1 MHVNENMYY
10 ITLWHYHKAIKIF
23 FFETGN
29 AFIGV
34 SAVGPHGLVRSLKT
48 DKLVC

>member
-1 MHVNENMYY
+1 MHVNENIYY
-10 ITLWHYHKAIKIF
+10 ITLWHYHKAISF
-23 FFETGN
+23 FFFLIGI

-34 SAVGPHGLVRSLKT
+34 SMVGLHGLVRSLMT